1 MLCSCA
7 VAAGPAAGLPVR
19 FHLLIVN
26 PQIALLLLTAFSVQA
41 ATFGGRAAIPL
52 VALQLGA
59 GAVTVGVLLS
69 VFSVIPLLLSIPA
82 GRWVDRAGARRPLL
96 IGCAAQT
103 AGLLIAMA
111 WPNVAALGAASFL
124 LGCGHMILLIA
135 LNNAAG
141 AVGDAAARAAMFNR
155 LTLVYSVGV
164 MTGPLVAGFAIDAG
178 GPRAPFLLL
187 ALPQIAALLWVG
199 LQTSPSTDRGQA
211 SATQASGNPLELLRH
226 PPLRRL
232 LMIGAVSPMCWELY
246 YIFMPIYGSSI
257 GLSASVIGS
266 IMGAFAAAIV
276 AIRAVM
282 TPLQKRLGTWPL
294 LAVSM
299 IGSALTLATMP
310 FATSG
315 LTLGLASFAFGLM
328 VGVTYPLQLLLLYD
342 AAPENR
348 KGEATGLRQTL
359 LFTVA
364 FAAPTAVA
372 SLSTAVGFAP
382 VVLVVAGLVFGAGS
396 FAWRIG
402 RRQRA
407 S

>member
-1 MLCSCA
+1 L
-7 VAAGPAAGLPVR
+7 
-19 FHLLIVN
+19 N
-26 PQIALLLLTAFSVQA
+26 PQPALLLLTAFGVQA

-59 GAVTVGVLLS
+59 STLTIGVLLS

-82 GRWVDRAGARRPLL
+82 GRWVDRVGARPPLL
-96 IGCAAQT
+96 IGCTAQ
-103 AGLLIAMA
+103 AIGLLIAMA
-111 WPNVAALGAASFL
+111 WPNVATLGAASFL

-155 LTLVYSVGV
+155 LTLVYSIGV
-164 MTGPLVAGFAIDAG
+164 MTGPLVAGFAIDAAG
-178 GPRAPFLLL
+178 QRAPFLLL
-187 ALPQIAALLWVG
+187 ALPQVAALLWVG
-199 LQTSPSTDRGQA
+199 LQAPQGRSMSADRSQPVQA
-211 SATQASGNPLELLRH
+211 WGNPLELLRH
-226 PPLRRL
+226 PHFRRL
-232 LMIGAVSPMCWELY
+232 MLISAVSPMCWELY

-257 GLSASVIGS
+257 GLSASAIGS

-294 LAVSM
+294 LAVSL
-299 IGSALTLATMP
+299 IGSALMLATMP
-310 FATSG
+310 FAQSG

-328 VGVTYPLQLLLLYD
+328 VGVTYPLQLLLIYD
-342 AAPENR
+342 AAPEGR
-348 KGEATGLRQTL
+348 KGEATGLRQSL
-359 LFTVA
+359 MFTVA
-364 FAAPTAVA
+364 LAAPTAVA

-402 RRQRA
+402 RRPRP